1 MLGGIVWWKVVSN
14 HAIDVVFGS
23 CFMQDRISATAGALC
38 LEEGES
44 VLFENIMNLSHK
56 GASSV
61 SASR

>member
-1 MLGGIVWWKVVSN
+1 VSN

-23 CFMQDRISATAGALC
+23 CFMQDRISAIAEALC
-38 LEEGES
+38 LEGGES
-44 VLFENIMNLSHK
+44 ILFENIMNLPHK